1 MSNST
6 FILAESVS
14 ELFAGYS
21 FDLAKMRV
29 ILPDGRALNRS
40 QFKVLFGGL
49 TFALDHENIRTT
61 RDAWRA
67 FTDNEAFR
75 PPIIYK

>member
-1 MSNST
+1 MNNAT
-6 FILAESVS
+6 FIAADQLS
-14 ELFAGYS
+14 ELFAGCS
-21 FDLAKMRV
+21 FKLATMRV

-40 QFKVLFGGL
+40 QFKVLFGGH
-49 TFALDHENIRTT
+49 TFALDRENIRTT

-75 PPIIYK
+75 PPIV